1 MTFLFGKKQAL
12 KSYHKIKKW
21 EPKNI
26 IISHG
31 PCMIG
36 QAKENVK
43 PSVLLAREIGLCG

>member
-26 IISHG
+26 IILSWTVYDWTS
-31 PCMIG
+31 
-36 QAKENVK
+36 KRDVK

>member
-21 EPKNI
+21 EAKNI

-31 PCMIG
+31 PCIDWTS
-36 QAKENVK
+36 KRDVK